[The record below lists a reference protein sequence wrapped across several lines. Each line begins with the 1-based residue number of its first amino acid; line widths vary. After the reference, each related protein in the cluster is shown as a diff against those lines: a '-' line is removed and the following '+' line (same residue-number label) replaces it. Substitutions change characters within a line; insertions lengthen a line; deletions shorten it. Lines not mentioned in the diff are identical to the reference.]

1 MQWSDHGIVLSA
13 RALGDAN
20 AVVELLTRERGRHLG
35 LVRGGRSRRMR
46 PLLQPGNL
54 VAATWRARLSDH
66 LGTLSVELIEARAA
80 HVFDDPQALA
90 ALATLC
96 ELSRLLAEREPHL
109 AVFEAATLVL
119 RALDDP
125 EVWPP
130 LLVRWELS
138 LLRELGFGLDLRSC
152 VATGELEELIFVS
165 PRSGRAVSA
174 GAGADYADKLLSL
187 PPFLVASNGDGA
199 GSADIAAGFRLTG
212 YFLERHVLSPRGMPL
227 PAARDRLMALLAGSE
242 ACVHPA

>member
-1 MQWSDHGIVLSA
+1 MEWSDQGVVLSA

-20 AVVELLTRERGRHLG
+20 AIVELLTRGHGRHLG

-46 PLLQPGNL
+46 PLLQPGNF

-66 LGTLSVELIEARAA
+66 LGTLTVELLEARAA
-80 HVFDDPQALA
+80 YVFDDPQALA
-90 ALATLC
+90 ALGSLC
-96 ELSRLLAEREPHL
+96 ELSRLLAEREPHP
-109 AVFEAATLVL
+109 AVFEAAMLVL

-125 EVWPP
+125 EVWPS

-152 VATGELEELIFVS
+152 AATGGLDELIFVS

-174 GAGADYADKLLSL
+174 GAGADYAAKLLSL
-187 PPFLVASNGDGA
+187 PPFLVANDEA
-199 GSADIAAGFRLTG
+199 TIGSADISAGFRLTG

-227 PAARDRLMALLAGSE
+227 PAARDRLMALLSALG
-242 ACVHPA
+242 AHARPA